1 MRLPVIKHLNK
12 FISEYDQDYAEEA
25 MELLE
30 YLSDSNHVKDE
41 ELDVIGE
48 LMSNIAGAVEVNRM
62 IREDGLSEKE
72 ALNTFM
78 QRVTGSIDQ

>member
-30 YLSDSNHVKDE
+30 HLSDSQHVKDE

-62 IREDGLSEKE
+62 MREDGLSEKE

-78 QRVTGSIDQ
+78 KRVTGSIDQ

>member
-78 QRVTGSIDQ
+78 KRVTGSIDQ